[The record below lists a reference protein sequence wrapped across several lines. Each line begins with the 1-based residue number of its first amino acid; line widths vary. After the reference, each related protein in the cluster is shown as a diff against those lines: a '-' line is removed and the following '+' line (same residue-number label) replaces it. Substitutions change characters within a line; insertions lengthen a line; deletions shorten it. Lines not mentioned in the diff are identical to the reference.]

1 MNGLA
6 GLPRR
11 LSPGLLWTGRCQ
23 EFDYLGKSTH
33 SHQNAFL
40 VKGSE
45 RTMLID
51 TGAPSKW
58 SAVERDVQ
66 SFLDGRTLDFVFP
79 THPEFPHGG
88 LLPRWLEKY
97 PDALIVG
104 DLRDS
109 DLYYPDLVSRFRTM
123 YAGDQVDLGD
133 RSILF
138 LPALWRDLPTT
149 LWAFD
154 TGDRALFVSDALA
167 FLHFHDEGE
176 CPRLT
181 SEQPPVDVSMM
192 RFNNER
198 TLIWT
203 RFADAAETF
212 PDFDRLVRELNVRLI
227 APGHGNVID
236 NLDVMIP
243 LAKQA
248 LAAIREV
255 SA

>member
-1 MNGLA
+1 
-6 GLPRR
+6 
-11 LSPGLLWTGRCQ
+11 
-23 EFDYLGKSTH
+23 
-33 SHQNAFL
+33 
-40 VKGSE
+40 
-45 RTMLID
+45 MLID

-58 SAVERDVQ
+58 SEIERDVER
-66 SFLDGRTLDFVFP
+66 FLEGRPLDFVFP

-97 PDALIVG
+97 PGAQIVG

-109 DLYYPDLVSRFRTM
+109 DLYYPDLVPRFQTVQ
-123 YAGDQVDLGD
+123 AGERIDLGD

-138 LPALWRDLPTT
+138 VPALWRDLPTT

-154 TGDRALFVSDALA
+154 TGDRVLFVSDALA

-176 CPRLT
+176 CSRLT
-181 SEQPPVDVSMM
+181 GEQPPVDVDMM
-192 RFNNER
+192 RFNAER

-212 PDFDRLVRELNVRLI
+212 PDFDRLLDALVVRII

-236 NLDVMIP
+236 DPEIIIP

-248 LAAIREV
+248 LISIREV
-255 SA
+255 PA